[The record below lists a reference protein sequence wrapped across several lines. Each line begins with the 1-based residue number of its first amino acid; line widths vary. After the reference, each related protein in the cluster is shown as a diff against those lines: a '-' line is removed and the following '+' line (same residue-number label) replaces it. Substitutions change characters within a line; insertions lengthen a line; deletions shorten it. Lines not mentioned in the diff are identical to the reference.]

1 MVQTVSLILIIALVA
16 AALWG
21 WHKGFLTQLGA
32 AGGLIIGVV
41 ACRLLGP
48 VAMEHIPVADVTESF
63 PRHYLQICGIYAGI
77 YIAAYLVVVM
87 VTKLMKLIVGKLCL
101 GPVDSLAGAIVGLL
115 KWAVPL
121 SLGLNL
127 VGLLWPGIEIF
138 TAHNP
143 VIDTVAG
150 FAPWLLGI
158 LSFSTI

>member
-16 AALWG
+16 AACWG
-21 WHKGFLTQLGA
+21 WHKGFLSQLGA
-32 AGGLIIGVV
+32 AGGLILGVV

-77 YIAAYLVVVM
+77 YIAAYLAVVI
-87 VTKLMKLIVGKLCL
+87 VTKLMKLIAKKLCL
-101 GPVDSLAGAIVGLL
+101 GPVDSLAGAVVGLL

-127 VGLLWPGIEIF
+127 VGLLWPNVELF
-138 TAHNP
+138 TVHNP
-143 VIDTVAG
+143 VIDAITG

-158 LSFSTI
+158 LSIPTI